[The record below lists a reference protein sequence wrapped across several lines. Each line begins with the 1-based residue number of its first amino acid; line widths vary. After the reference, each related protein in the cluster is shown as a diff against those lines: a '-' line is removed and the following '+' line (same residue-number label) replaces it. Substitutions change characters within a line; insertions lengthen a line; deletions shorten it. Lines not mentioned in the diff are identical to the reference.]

1 VKLTTHLHLVPR
13 SKNEWSYTS
22 STPPIRLHGVTVKHR
37 DNFTFLLSLLGI
49 TIRDRL
55 LNEDLRLQNTNIKT
69 KDSVQTEE
77 NEDPTDASEGEKQE
91 DVEV

>member
-1 VKLTTHLHLVPR
+1 
-13 SKNEWSYTS
+13 
-22 STPPIRLHGVTVKHR
+22 VTVKHR